1 MKEIN
6 LNETP
11 VRTSRNFNINNI
23 TLEDVSIV
31 EKFRE
36 FNTFKI
42 NNNNNGK
49 AEISEET
56 KPIKLKYGLNDKL
69 TNEVIQYANVKQK
82 INIENK
88 VNKEIDLEFNLNK
101 ENSQLIEN
109 VEIVAN
115 EDTKST
121 IILKYEGD
129 EDTKSYHNGII
140 TVNAKKNSKLNII
153 IVNLINIYSNNFLSI
168 QNDIEENAKVNY
180 IIVDLGGK
188 NSITNY
194 YSNITGKNAMN
205 NLNTIYLGKQ
215 NQVFDLNYI
224 GELKSEKS
232 NIDIEVQGVLKD
244 NAKKHF
250 KGTIDF
256 KKGCKKAIGN
266 ENEYCMLLSNT
277 AKSIALPM
285 LLCTEEDVTG
295 NHSTASGKVD
305 EQELFYIMSRGISY
319 KEAIK
324 LIVRAK
330 FNKIIQKID
339 NEELKQE
346 ILENV
351 DRRLE

>member
-140 TVNAKKNSKLNII
+140 TVNAKKKFK
-153 IVNLINIYSNNFLSI
+153 VKYNNCKP
-168 QNDIEENAKVNY
+168 N
-180 IIVDLGGK
+180 
-188 NSITNY
+188 
-194 YSNITGKNAMN
+194 
-205 NLNTIYLGKQ
+205 
-215 NQVFDLNYI
+215 
-224 GELKSEKS
+224 
-232 NIDIEVQGVLKD
+232 
-244 NAKKHF
+244 KHIF
-250 KGTIDF
+250 
-256 KKGCKKAIGN
+256 
-266 ENEYCMLLSNT
+266 
-277 AKSIALPM
+277 
-285 LLCTEEDVTG
+285 
-295 NHSTASGKVD
+295 
-305 EQELFYIMSRGISY
+305 
-319 KEAIK
+319 
-324 LIVRAK
+324 
-330 FNKIIQKID
+330 
-339 NEELKQE
+339 
-346 ILENV
+346 
-351 DRRLE
+351 